1 MQQTQAVGIME
12 LATRLPSD
20 PAMNA
25 QEFTTLRKMTGKQRY
40 LYKNLLKSHAYSSK
54 EGETA
59 NNKRSVK
66 LWYIHSKKML
76 LEPLKGSSFIEV
88 EKLDGKKASYK
99 AICIVSSQFGK
110 KVIYSHIRTYPKKP
124 SGYITKY

>member
-1 MQQTQAVGIME
+1 
-12 LATRLPSD
+12 
-20 PAMNA
+20 
-25 QEFTTLRKMTGKQRY
+25 MTGKQRY

-76 LEPLKGSSFIEV
+76 LEPLKESSFIEV
-88 EKLDGKKASYK
+88 EKHNRE
-99 AICIVSSQFGK
+99 VM
-110 KVIYSHIRTYPKKP
+110 
-124 SGYITKY
+124 